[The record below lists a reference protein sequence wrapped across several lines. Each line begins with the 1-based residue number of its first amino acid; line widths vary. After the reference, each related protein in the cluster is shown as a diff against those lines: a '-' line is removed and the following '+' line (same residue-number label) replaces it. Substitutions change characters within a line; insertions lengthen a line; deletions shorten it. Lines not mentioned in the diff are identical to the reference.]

1 MQGKSDCVFEVSLED
16 KNSPIV
22 LKEKSFEMTKK
33 FYIWILIKEKNLCSI
48 TILNKPDTIL
58 IGNVMG
64 YDLKNHTFYK
74 YFFLI

>member
-22 LKEKSFEMTKK
+22 IKEKSFEMTKK

-58 IGNVMG
+58 IRNVMS
-64 YDLKNHTFYK
+64 YDLKNP
-74 YFFLI
+74 I